1 MASAPGSYDH
11 FKNWFPSHKCF
22 SKASSSFKGGKVYLE
37 CILCHYETPITP
49 QGNSWMVGN
58 FKRHLKASPNCD
70 VNSVHEETIQMETTN
85 GFQLSDGDSLDSEA
99 TRDSTLG
106 SSSEMIIEDTAT
118 VEVTQR
124 IVEAIECRI
133 NSCMTKH
140 GKDGINFTMKGNS
153 DGTIQYT
160 IICEY
165 CPNFVSNP
173 LTVNSWEKNI
183 EQHISPTAAPKKGTN
198 HFSNKQRLSGQ
209 SRMSSFI
216 IRQSPVTVNDF
227 ENPALARQCFGI
239 PIEVDSMEE
248 DELMLMMKMMKMN
261 CMIIIK
267 MMLLQQT
274 TFLIMTIKMNSL
286 TVKGV

>member
-1 MASAPGSYDH
+1 MVFA
-11 FKNWFPSHKCF
+11 F
-22 SKASSSFKGGKVYLE
+22 SIVL
-37 CILCHYETPITP
+37 
-49 QGNSWMVGN
+49 Q
-58 FKRHLKASPNCD
+58 
-70 VNSVHEETIQMETTN
+70 
-85 GFQLSDGDSLDSEA
+85 
-99 TRDSTLG
+99 
-106 SSSEMIIEDTAT
+106 DTAT
-118 VEVTQR
+118 GEVTQR
-124 IVEAIECRI
+124 IVESIECRI

-153 DGTIQYT
+153 DGTVQYT

-198 HFSNKQRLSGQ
+198 HFSNKQSLSGQ

-248 DELMLMMKMMKMN
+248 DLAKNLPYRDT
-261 CMIIIK
+261 
-267 MMLLQQT
+267 LQFSPVLRPIPISVIAKPGTNARSITVGHTFRHAYCSLISPFGDRPFPNHICLFCRGIANLRQFKREMQKRDGGIEKKRAYTDDHLDNIVHRAQEIATSNTALRRIVLRSAKQKARPEKTLSQT
-274 TFLIMTIKMNSL
+274 LKVS
-286 TVKGV
+286 